1 MYRCFT
7 LLFFSLIFVACN
19 STRVVKTLEKGEQQ
33 LTGSLGGPAI
43 VFSGVPMPIPLSSV
57 GYAVGLDTGL
67 TFAGGLNTT
76 SLLFGNAQVDL
87 TLGINAFKTENE
99 KFGLTISP
107 GLNLF
112 YGFNG
117 GDFSL
122 YPQLEGVVWK
132 EYGEKNKLFFG
143 GLGTWVELDRE
154 KAHGEVQVHEL
165 MPYITL
171 GHQFT
176 GKKWNVQL
184 EARYIGFTYPN
195 DNIVVDYLGPFST
208 GTSGIY
214 FGVSRKLGKQ

>member
-7 LLFFSLIFVACN
+7 LLFFSLILVACN

-43 VFSGVPMPIPLSSV
+43 MFSGVPMPLPLSSV

-132 EYGEKNKLFFG
+132 EYGEKNNLFFG